1 MDWTEGRLRRIMR
14 SYEHHEQEPFHIFSS
29 VLSLDPR
36 KHEASSSQLVDKEAV
51 IKWRDR
57 MNPSLK

>member
-1 MDWTEGRLRRIMR
+1 MR